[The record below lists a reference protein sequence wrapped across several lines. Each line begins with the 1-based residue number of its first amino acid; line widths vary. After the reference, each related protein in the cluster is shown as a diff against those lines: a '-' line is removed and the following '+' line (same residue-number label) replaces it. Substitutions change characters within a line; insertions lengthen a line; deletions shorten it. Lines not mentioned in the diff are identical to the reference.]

1 MKLKWITAIVII
13 FGLLTM
19 CYMLQM
25 STVLKTLLILMSV
38 VLIGIVLMQA
48 GRGGGLAAIG
58 GLGDQAAFGTKSST
72 ILTKL
77 TYLVGASFIF
87 TTILLTK
94 LTLSSIHGTGTLGK
108 ESFKAFQET
117 THTHE
122 EAAHEHEPAQ
132 GLKGFVTDEESMTM
146 KDVDVTTE
154 EQEDKESESESTIE
168 EKTNNKQD

>member
-58 GLGDQAAFGTKSST
+58 GLSDQAAFGTKSST
-72 ILTKL
+72 ILSKL

-94 LTLSSIHGTGTLGK
+94 LTLSSIHGTGTLGI

-122 EAAHEHEPAQ
+122 EAVHEPAQ
-132 GLKGFVTDEESMTM
+132 GMKGFVTDEESVTM

-154 EQEDKESESESTIE
+154 KQGDKESESKSTIE

>member
-1 MKLKWITAIVII
+1 MNLKWITAIVII

-38 VLIGIVLMQA
+38 LLIGIVLMQA

-72 ILTKL
+72 ILSKL

-122 EAAHEHEPAQ
+122 EPAQ
-132 GLKGFVTDEESMTM
+132 GLKGFVTDEESVTM

-154 EQEDKESESESTIE
+154 KQEDKESESKSTIE